1 MSDDPVLARV
11 DGPPDRAVGHVV
23 LNRPHARNAITV
35 ALANG
40 LHDALVDLAG
50 RARVIVVRGAGGHF
64 CAGGDVD
71 EVTRLRAEGGAALRG
86 LFEAFHRACSVVAT
100 LPVPVVAAVE
110 GAATAGGFELVQAA
124 DVVVVRDDAVLA
136 DNHARLGQVP
146 AGGGSQR
153 LPRLLGSQRALTHI
167 LLGERLSGTDAVALG
182 LAWRSASGEGF
193 DALVD
198 EVVERLRRADPGAT
212 ARTKRL
218 VHEGLGLPLADGLA
232 RETEVVLEHLADP
245 AVSERLARFRAR

>member
-1 MSDDPVLARV
+1 MSEDPVLARL
-11 DGPPDRAVGHVV
+11 DGDVGHVR

-35 ALANG
+35 ALAIG

-71 EVTRLRAEGGAALRG
+71 EVTRLGAEGGLRG
-86 LFEAFHRACSVVAT
+86 LFDAFHRACSVVAT

-110 GAATAGGFELVQAA
+110 GSATAGGFEFVQCA

-153 LPRLLGSQRALTHI
+153 LPRLLGPQRALTHI
-167 LLGERLSGTDAVALG
+167 LLGERLSGPEAVALG
-182 LAWRSASGEGF
+182 LAWRSAPAEGF

-198 EVVERLRRADPGAT
+198 DVVARLLRADPGAA
-212 ARTKRL
+212 ARTRRL
-218 VHEGLGLPLADGLA
+218 VHEGLRLPLEDGLA

-245 AVSERLARFRAR
+245 AVSARLARFRGR

>member
-1 MSDDPVLARV
+1 VTDTPVLVRV
-11 DGPPDRAVGHVV
+11 DGDVGHVE
-23 LNRPHARNAITV
+23 LHRPHARNAITV
-35 ALANG
+35 ALAEA

-71 EVTRLRAEGGAALRG
+71 EVTRLAAEGGLRG
-86 LFEAFHRACSVVAT
+86 LFDAFHRACSVVAT

-110 GAATAGGFELVQAA
+110 GSATAGGFEFVQAA

-153 LPRLLGSQRALTHI
+153 LPRLLGAQRALSHI
-167 LLGERLSGTDAVALG
+167 LLGERLSGAEAVTLG
-182 LAWRSASGEGF
+182 LAWRSAPADGF
-193 DALVD
+193 EALVD
-198 EVVERLRRADPGAT
+198 DVVARLLRADPSAA

-218 VHEGLGLPLADGLA
+218 VHEGLRGSLADGLA
-232 RETEVVLEHLADP
+232 RETDVVLEHLADP
-245 AVSERLARFRAR
+245 VVAERLARFRAR